1 MELRGLIISEMKR
14 SREEWRNSGVDRS
27 SYCTWW
33 FKFEIN
39 LTTTEI
45 RKELMKMEKE
55 GLVTANRAESNNTKW
70 TLV

>member
-14 SREEWRNSGVDRS
+14 SREEWKGRGVDRPD
-27 SYCTWW
+27 YCTWW

-39 LTTTEI
+39 LTTAEI
-45 RKELMKMEKE
+45 RKELVKMEKE
-55 GLVTANRAESNNTKW
+55 GLVTGNRAESNNTKW